1 MGGRT
6 PLPFGGWEHLGHILG
21 NSFERLGHLTDV
33 TNGTSYREC
42 AFPAT
47 DRSHL
52 FVARRIGGL
61 LCAKGV
67 ALYLCEG
74 GKGTKPPAI
83 VGFPDF
89 TESRLL
95 ERLHVARDNNI
106 TRQRLLPP
114 PPTLLP
120 PLYAFHAQDVR
131 ARFSDASFKA
141 IRLPRGNCSS
151 ASQATLPSTISYV
164 SRIPI
169 VVSDPRVAPLADSPP
184 ADSRNQLYARN

>member
-114 PPTLLP
+114 PQPFCHHYTHSTLKMFGLAFQTHPLKPYGYHGAIARVHLKRRFLQLFPT
-120 PLYAFHAQDVR
+120 FR
-131 ARFSDASFKA
+131 EFR
-141 IRLPRGNCSS
+141 
-151 ASQATLPSTISYV
+151 
-164 SRIPI
+164 
-169 VVSDPRVAPLADSPP
+169 
-184 ADSRNQLYARN
+184 